1 MMFGEAWR
9 ADIDRT
15 YNHRTGSKLKRIIN
29 TIRSPGVQVM
39 TLFRFGG
46 WSMSQPKLIR
56 IVTDPIYFITNGI
69 LKIMWGIE
77 LPRNTIVGPGCSIG
91 HFSGIIISDRAE
103 LGSNCTISHGVTI
116 GTSGKGEKCG
126 APTIG
131 DNVYFAAGCKVF
143 GKISIPQSGRYANGN
158 NVKIGANA
166 VVHKS
171 IPDNAIVVC
180 YPGFKILSY
189 QDAQITTEDIP
200 DLDEQ
205 E

>member
-1 MMFGEAWR
+1 MFGEAWQ

-15 YNHRTGSKLKRIIN
+15 YKHRTGGKFKRIIN

-39 TLFRFGG
+39 TVFRFGG

-56 IVTDPIYFITNGI
+56 IVTEPIYFITNGI

-116 GTSGKGEKCG
+116 GVSGKGDKCG

-131 DNVYFAAGCKVF
+131 NNVYFGAGCKVF
-143 GKISIPQSGRYANGN
+143 GMISIGN

-171 IPDNAIVVC
+171 IPDNAIVVS

-189 QDAQITTEDIP
+189 QDPQIATEDVT
-200 DLDEQ
+200 DLDE
-205 E
+205 EVHTNLPE

>member
-1 MMFGEAWR
+1 MFGKAWQ

-15 YNHRTGSKLKRIIN
+15 YKHRTGSKLKRIIN

-39 TLFRFGG
+39 TVFRFGG

-126 APTIG
+126 APVIG
-131 DNVYFAAGCKVF
+131 DNVYFGAGAKVF
-143 GKISIPQSGRYANGN
+143 GMISIGN

-189 QDAQITTEDIP
+189 QDPEIATEDVT
-200 DLDEQ
+200 DLDE
-205 E
+205 EVHPNLAE